1 MSISPLPLP
10 QEEDGDS
17 FFSVKVKWIFSRGG
31 GFGGQETGWQ
41 RFPPSLPS
49 VFLGGKVSLSN
60 DPSSLGSLSPSSF
73 LPTAMAPF
81 CVHVCVAGRGRITD
95 TKLCDMST
103 QHTRAWVAGP
113 LVRRYSVHGGVDF
126 KRTSLLLQQ
135 IMAADE
141 KGGWDEDYP
150 PPTLADPSSL
160 LHNRRRR

>member
-1 MSISPLPLP
+1 M
-10 QEEDGDS
+10 
-17 FFSVKVKWIFSRGG
+17 SVKRRGWG
-31 GFGGQETGWQ
+31 SD
-41 RFPPSLPS
+41 FPPSLPS

-60 DPSSLGSLSPSSF
+60 DPSSLGVARRLS
-73 LPTAMAPF
+73 PTAMAPF

-113 LVRRYSVHGGVDF
+113 FVPRYSVHGRGSISNG
-126 KRTSLLLQQ
+126 RPSSSSQQ

-150 PPTLADPSSL
+150 PPTLADPFCTIADDDEQRGGGAP
-160 LHNRRRR
+160 HFPAE